1 MQSGNSNNARN
12 CLKIPR
18 MTRTNPALTD
28 PVLSSFFRLWLPS
41 LAGIM
46 AMTTANIVDGIFI
59 GNYVGATA
67 LAAVTLIIPFL
78 GILFGVTFML
88 TMGGTVRAGKYIGEA
103 DTAAAGA
110 IFSKTLLAVVVLVL
124 LVTASGL
131 LLETYLLRA
140 LGGNDDVLPLMQTY
154 FRIIMGFAW
163 AHLLTVVMYFF
174 VRVDGYPAL
183 AAIALITGSAVNLVL
198 DYLFI
203 VHFQWGIAGAAW
215 ATGISQALPFL
226 VLCGYFFFP
235 QRRLVFNLR
244 QTKWRELFTSAFNG
258 LSEFI
263 NEISAS
269 IIALL
274 LNWMFMI
281 RLGVEGV
288 AAITVVNYM
297 MVIGLMMIFS
307 IGDAE
312 GIFIS
317 QNYGAGKLHRIRRF
331 LLICISLA
339 LLISSIS
346 IWLLLC
352 HTHVLVSAF
361 LNAEDQDVIELT
373 IGLLRLF
380 WPVFAVSGLSLV
392 ITSYLTALHLPVQSS
407 IIALARSLVL
417 PVILLLTLFHAFP
430 ELPFI
435 LAIPMAEVITFIL
448 ALFFLARFFPNQ
460 TLFRKLDALKP
471 SRL

>member
-1 MQSGNSNNARN
+1 
-12 CLKIPR
+12 

-28 PVLSSFFRLWLPS
+28 SVLASFFRLWLPS

-59 GNYVGATA
+59 GNYVGARA
-67 LAAVTLIIPFL
+67 LAAVNLIIPFF

-110 IFSKTLLAVVVLVL
+110 IFSKTLLAVIGLVFL
-124 LVTASGL
+124 ATFFGL
-131 LLETYLLRA
+131 LFEPYLLRA
-140 LGGNDDVLPLMQTY
+140 LGGNDDVLLLMQIY

-174 VRVDGYPAL
+174 VRVDGYPNL

-226 VLCGYFFFP
+226 ILCAYFFFP
-235 QRRLVFNLR
+235 GRRLVLNPR
-244 QTKWRELFTSAFNG
+244 QTQWRELFASAFNG

-297 MVIGLMMIFS
+297 MVIGLMMTFS

-317 QNYGAGKLHRIRRF
+317 QNYGAGRLDRIRRF
-331 LLICISLA
+331 LLISIILA

-352 HTHVLVSAF
+352 HTNMLVSAF
-361 LNAEDQDVIELT
+361 LNAGDQDVVHLT
-373 IGLLRLF
+373 VGLLRLF

-407 IIALARSLVL
+407 IIALSRSLVL
-417 PVILLLTLFHAFP
+417 PVLLLLTFFHAFP
-430 ELPFI
+430 RLPFI
-435 LAIPMAEVITFIL
+435 LAIPLAEMTTFVL
-448 ALFFLARFFPNQ
+448 ALFFLARYFPNQ
-460 TLFRKLDALKP
+460 ALFNKLDTLQS
-471 SRL
+471 SRS